1 MATPDF
7 LKWLER
13 EEEVFGMTGTIERTI
28 DPDMC
33 RSMLLEELGYD
44 PSDAQVNAMYE
55 AGRMKYETLPEIGAG
70 TSSVTYPWGKQ
81 TWYRDLTT
89 GRRIGLAD
97 VESRMEVMGMP
108 LPPPFKLK

>member
-13 EEEVFGMTGTIERTI
+13 EEEVFGMTGAIERTI
-28 DPDMC
+28 DRDAC
-33 RSMLLEELGYD
+33 RMMLLEELGYD
-44 PSDAQVNAMYE
+44 PSDSQVNAMYE
-55 AGRMKYETLPEIGAG
+55 AGRMKYETLPQIGAG
-70 TSSVTYPWGKQ
+70 TSSVIYPWGKQ

-97 VESRMEVMGMP
+97 VEFRIELMG
-108 LPPPFKLK
+108 F